1 MMMSQRFPAHFDG
14 ILACSPGF
22 RLPRAAVAEAWDSQA
37 FAAAAREDNVYDGS
51 NQPHLNRTL
60 SDEDLVLVSNA
71 VLSACDGLDGTRDG
85 MVQDF
90 PACTTAVVH
99 PKLEAIT
106 CRGAKNDGCLSRS
119 QVTALETVFAGARTS
134 RGEPV
139 YSAWAWDA
147 GIGGRLGTVYNQG
160 WRSWKLGAYGATTN
174 SAINLTLGAAALS
187 GIFVT
192 PPVPTP
198 STGGPAA
205 YALGIE
211 IDGAFRALSAT
222 FGAYRT
228 ASLDFMKAD
237 STDLSVFRNRGG
249 KLLIAHG
256 VSDPIFSILDTINW
270 WKDVDRA
277 NAGRADRF
285 VRLFAVPG
293 MNHCAGGPS
302 TDQFDAFDA
311 LVGWVE
317 KGSPPDRIIATARG
331 ATPWPGRTRPLCAYP
346 KQARYN
352 GNGSIEDADSFVC
365 R

>member
-1 MMMSQRFPAHFDG
+1 
-14 ILACSPGF
+14 
-22 RLPRAAVAEAWDSQA
+22 
-37 FAAAAREDNVYDGS
+37 
-51 NQPHLNRTL
+51 
-60 SDEDLVLVSNA
+60 
-71 VLSACDGLDGTRDG
+71 

-106 CRGAKNDGCLSRS
+106 CRGAKNDACLSRS

-147 GIGGRLGTVYNQG
+147 GIGGRLGAVYAQG
-160 WRSWKLGAYGATTN
+160 WPWKLGAYGATAN

-222 FGAYRT
+222 SGAYRT

-237 STDLSVFRNRGG
+237 STDLSVFSKRGG

-317 KGSPPDRIIATARG
+317 KGSAPDRIVATARS
-331 ATPWPGRTRPLCAYP
+331 ATPWPG
-346 KQARYN
+346 AR
-352 GNGSIEDADSFVC
+352 GRSARIEASPCSSNGSIEDADSFAC